1 MKSESEVAQ
10 SCPTLCDPMDYSLP
24 GSSAHG
30 ILQAR
35 VLEWVAISFS
45 RGSSLP
51 RDWTWVSRIVGR
63 RFNLWATREAQDEKD
78 ECCKNSFLFPEKGK
92 MQLVVEKDESRRFLS
107 ISYSKGPKLQ
117 GHKLVLV
124 HGLSGTGL
132 HSRRWVV
139 SSEASSVFTA
149 TPHHSHYC
157 LSSASC
163 QICNSI
169 INVMNHPES
178 IPSTP
183 PCPWKNCLPWIKS
196 LPKRL
201 GTAVWE
207 GSPFLP
213 CVVTFGRTQKATG
226 QLVLSSVPS

>member
-1 MKSESEVAQ
+1 M
-10 SCPTLCDPMDYSLP
+10 
-24 GSSAHG
+24 
-30 ILQAR
+30 
-35 VLEWVAISFS
+35 
-45 RGSSLP
+45 
-51 RDWTWVSRIVGR
+51 
-63 RFNLWATREAQDEKD
+63 
-78 ECCKNSFLFPEKGK
+78 GK
-92 MQLVVEKDESRRFLS
+92 MWLVVAKDESRRFLS
-107 ISYSKGPKLQ
+107 ISYSRGPKLQ

-124 HGLSGTGL
+124 HGLSGTGP

-139 SSEASSVFTA
+139 SSEASSEFTA

-163 QICNSI
+163 QICDSI
-169 INVMNHPES
+169 INVMHLNHPES

-201 GTAVWE
+201 GTAVWD
-207 GSPFLP
+207 GSLFLP

-226 QLVLSSVPS
+226 HLVLSSVSS